1 MSEIQSNSDF
11 ASQLDGLKII
21 TLTDGEVWS
30 ARDLMPY
37 AGYERW
43 ENWSKAIHRAIASVN
58 ASGLHGA
65 DHFREVTKM
74 VALGSGARREIE
86 DVEITRYGAY
96 LLFQNA
102 DGAKPQVAAA
112 QQYFAVQTRRQEV
125 AASSSLSDD
134 EIVAR
139 ALAITTGRVQQL
151 EEKIAADAPK
161 VAQAETFRESEGL
174 RTVGDL
180 ANDLKVH
187 ALANF
192 PGLKV
197 LQQDVF
203 DLAGA
208 CDLIIRGN
216 TVRHNQPTARA
227 IEAGWVRPH
236 ETQIARTAGP
246 QVKVSARLTPRGYGR
261 LWDRAVRNLSVYGTV
276 LAPDLPKL
284 RAIS

>member
-11 ASQLDGLKII
+11 ASQLDELKII

-37 AGYERW
+37 AGYS
-43 ENWSKAIHRAIASVN
+43 NWRKWSGAIDRAIESVN
-58 ASGLHGA
+58 ASGLIGQ
-65 DHFREVTKM
+65 DHFVGGVKK
-74 VALGSGARREIE
+74 VAVGSGAYREVD
-86 DVEITRYGAY
+86 DVELTRYACY
-96 LLFQNA
+96 ILFQNA
-102 DGAKPQVAAA
+102 DARKPEIAAA
-112 QQYFAVQTRRQEV
+112 QQYFAVQARKQEV
-125 AASSSLSDD
+125 ATSSSLSDD

-139 ALAITTGRVQQL
+139 ALAITTGRVKQL

-236 ETQIARTAGP
+236 ETQIERSAGT

-261 LWDRAVRNLSVYGTV
+261 LWDRAVLNLKVYGSV
-276 LAPDLPKL
+276 LAPDLPL
-284 RAIS
+284 RAVS